1 MTLLN
6 TNAPPP
12 PRLRSAPPLCPS
24 VFLDLLRTSSLGSD
38 YFTDGVDDFVT
49 SVLNNAC
56 STDAPASLLWSTFEP
71 FPPPPPPSSATSPF
85 HLFQDLTRP
94 SDSTSTPY
102 DRRSPVKWKLV
113 IGSLLVL
120 KKAGKMSYQLSP
132 SHAPQP
138 LSTLLSTSTSCIPFT
153 PESEK
158 RDVLRLLG
166 AAEEVWLAGIV
177 YGGETGIILK
187 GCHCLK
193 TYYGANLDMER
204 AERIVRGLE
213 VEEDWIEVDPRSQDQ
228 VSSSATVA
236 AHSAL
241 NLLQTHVLSIRTFND
256 FSTSFSS
263 VSPPPVAFAVEI
275 FLRVW
280 AQMDPPISILL
291 EHIEKA
297 PKLGVAAFCR
307 CLLDNK
313 NGKSKSLAEVCN
325 VTDEVLLLVAG
336 KCVGVNGAVV

>member
-1 MTLLN
+1 L
-6 TNAPPP
+6 P
-12 PRLRSAPPLCPS
+12 
-24 VFLDLLRTSSLGSD
+24 
-38 YFTDGVDDFVT
+38 
-49 SVLNNAC
+49 
-56 STDAPASLLWSTFEP
+56 
-71 FPPPPPPSSATSPF
+71 
-85 HLFQDLTRP
+85 
-94 SDSTSTPY
+94 PY
-102 DRRSPVKWKLV
+102 DNQSPVEWKLV
-113 IGSLLVL
+113 IGSLLIL
-120 KKAGKMSYQLSP
+120 LKAGKKSYQLTP
-132 SHAPQP
+132 SHSPQP
-138 LSTLLSTSTSCIPFT
+138 LSTLLSTSTSCATSILT
-153 PESEK
+153 SEK
-158 RDVLRLLG
+158 QHVLRLLG
-166 AAEEVWLAGIV
+166 AAEEVWLAGVV

-193 TYYGANLDMER
+193 AYYGTNLDMER

-213 VEEDWIEVDPRSQDQ
+213 VEEDWIEVDSRTQDQ
-228 VSSSATVA
+228 VSSSTTLA

-263 VSPPPVAFAVEI
+263 TSPPPVAFAVEI

-280 AQMDPPISILL
+280 AQISPPTSILL

-325 VTDEVLLLVAG
+325 VTDEVLLQVAG
-336 KCVGVNGAVV
+336 KCVGVNGAVL